1 MSIELK
7 LHDTCSTRNVL
18 LHTLRVA
25 GIDIAD
31 YAFWMDYDTQLERHR
46 AALGARLQA
55 ARQAAGLS
63 QADVARLMGEATG
76 EQVPP
81 SRIGNYEQGKR
92 SPNPFDLQVLA
103 EICRVSVAELYG
115 LPGVVLGEDEKTL
128 LTKYRQTDER
138 GRKAIH
144 SVADA
149 QPEPFLTPGKMD
161 KVSGE

>member
-1 MSIELK
+1 M
-7 LHDTCSTRNVL
+7 
-18 LHTLRVA
+18 RVG
-25 GIDIAD
+25 GIDIRD
-31 YAFWMDYDTQLERHR
+31 YAPRMNYDTQLERYR

-55 ARQAAGLS
+55 ARVAAGLS

-92 SPNPFDLQVLA
+92 SPNPFDLQILA
-103 EICRVSVAELYG
+103 EVCRVSVAELYG
-115 LPGVVLGEDEKTL
+115 LPGAALGEDEKAL
-128 LTKYRQTDER
+128 LEKYRQTDDR

-149 QPEPFLTPGKMD
+149 QPEPYVAPGRMD
-161 KVSGE
+161 KASGQ